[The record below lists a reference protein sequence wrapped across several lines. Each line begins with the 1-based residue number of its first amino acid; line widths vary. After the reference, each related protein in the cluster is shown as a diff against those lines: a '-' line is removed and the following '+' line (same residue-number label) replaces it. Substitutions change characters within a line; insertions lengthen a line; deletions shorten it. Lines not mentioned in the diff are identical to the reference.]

1 MDRIQAMQV
10 FLRVVET
17 GSFTKAAETL
27 SMAPSSVTSIV
38 KNLEEYLQVRLLQR
52 TTRSI
57 SLTPDGERYH
67 QRCRGIL
74 QTIEEAEA
82 ELHGKDRLPRGRLRV
97 DMPGSVARALLF
109 PRIKEFH
116 ERFPE
121 IDLMIGL
128 NDKPV
133 DLVQEGV
140 DCVIRTGE
148 LRDSALIARR
158 LGSFRW
164 ITCGAPSYFEQ
175 HGVPLTLEDLVR
187 HRAVHYFSS
196 STGRTWDFRFLRE
209 QAEVIVPM
217 EGTVAVNDTEG
228 YIQCSL
234 QGLGLIQ
241 LAEYLV
247 VPLLESGHLVEVLA
261 ENRRPLVSLS
271 LVYPNTRHLSPV
283 VRAFIDWMTHIC
295 AEIR

>member
-10 FLRVVET
+10 FVRVVET

-27 SMAPSSVTSIV
+27 SMAPSSVTTCI
-38 KNLEEYLQVRLLQR
+38 KNLEAYLQVRLLHR
-52 TTRSI
+52 TTRRI

-74 QTIEEAEA
+74 QTIRDSEA
-82 ELHGKDRLPRGRLRV
+82 ELHGKDRLPTGRLRI
-97 DMPGSVARALLF
+97 DLPGSVARALLF

-116 ERFPE
+116 AQFPD
-121 IDLMIGL
+121 IDLMISL

-133 DLVQEGV
+133 DMVQEGV

-164 ITCGAPSYFEQ
+164 ITCGAPAYLQ
-175 HGVPLTLEDLVR
+175 QYGTPATLDDLSR

-196 STGRTWDFRFLRE
+196 SNGRIWDFRFLHD
-209 QAEVIVPM
+209 QAEVIIPM
-217 EGTVAVNDTEG
+217 TGTVAVNDTDG
-228 YIQCSL
+228 YIQCCL

-241 LAEYLV
+241 LAQYLV
-247 VPLLESGHLVEVLA
+247 LPLLRSGDLVEVLPDQ
-261 ENRRPLVSLS
+261 RRPLVALS
-271 LVYPNTRHLSPV
+271 LVYPHTRHLSPV
-283 VRAFIDWMTHIC
+283 VRAFVEWMTVIC
-295 AEIR
+295 ADIT